1 MADDFEQR
9 SSRRMDGIDQHARDD
24 ARTAAAAIT
33 RHEAVCEERERRQ
46 TELLA
51 EMRKI
56 LGEMRDEN
64 KACQNENSAKFAQQ
78 QNVNS
83 ELFVKLS
90 RADAWRDD
98 QTLFRCSLA
107 LNGAFFSAILMMG
120 LKLVGKF

>member
-1 MADDFEQR
+1 MAENFDGR
-9 SSRRMDGIDQHARDD
+9 SNSRFADQTARDN
-24 ARTAAAAIT
+24 AERAANAIAK
-33 RHEAVCEERERRQ
+33 HEAVCSEREKRQ
-46 TELLA
+46 TELLS
-51 EMRKI
+51 EMRSV
-56 LGEMRDEN
+56 LVEMRDEN

-98 QTLFRCSLA
+98 QTLFRVSLA